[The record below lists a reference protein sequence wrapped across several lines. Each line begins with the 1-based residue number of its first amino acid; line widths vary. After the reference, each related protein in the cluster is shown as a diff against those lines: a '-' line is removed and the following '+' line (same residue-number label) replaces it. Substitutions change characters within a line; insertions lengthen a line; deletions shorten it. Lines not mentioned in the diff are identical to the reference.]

1 MARNVILVEARIRLV
16 LGSTAKFGKL
26 YFLLRIKEGIMLE
39 LIKKALMT
47 GVGMAAMTKEKIEE
61 LAHDIAKKSKLSEKE
76 GKKLIDDLLE
86 RSQTAKKDLESFI
99 EKTVKKVMKS
109 LNIATREDTT
119 KLARRIKKL
128 EDRIRPKQDQDA

>member
-1 MARNVILVEARIRLV
+1 
-16 LGSTAKFGKL
+16 
-26 YFLLRIKEGIMLE
+26 MLE

-61 LAHDIAKKSKLSEKE
+61 LANDIAKKSKLSEKE
-76 GKKLIDDLLE
+76 GKKLINDLLK

-119 KLARRIKKL
+119 KLAKRIKKL
-128 EDRIRPKQDQDA
+128 EDKIRPKQERDS